1 MKITP
6 KQPKRNSLVTAIL
19 FLILGIS
26 MFFLS
31 LFLDSQ
37 IICITGLG
45 LIFWGALFLFITP
58 LRYVESNFL
67 IISTLPAYM
76 TLDRI
81 LNHLSPKNEAY
92 NIPPYPKD
100 VFLPEHL
107 SGLKEMVTFI
117 PAELTDGTVEIED
130 IARSKFMIEKP
141 SGLLVTSPGAC
152 ILDKIEQKPAADF
165 SKIPLSE
172 LNEALPNLLGE
183 LCLAKGIAV
192 TINENDIILKI
203 TGSLYKNLYSE
214 KYNLKSVYLLGCPL
228 VNAAACAIA
237 KSAGKPTMIQE
248 IKTAPNGKTTTIS
261 FKIINKSFEKRQKL
275 IEAYGKVSIRK
286 KELIEMINASMN
298 IVDLSFDILVGLQKK
313 RINWELLETYFN
325 PFGEALS
332 FRNQTM
338 PMMNLNFCNISSAIK
353 SQNAKATSKE
363 AYSILK
369 DVFGYFD
376 SLSLDDD
383 LKDGALN
390 YINTKAIILLYYVL
404 NDIILGKTVGDKEN
418 KKEKNQMES
427 ILQILADAAVFKCN
441 IESLMISVDKAIPET
456 DLESFIDYSRGIFRK
471 EFDSFFLVN

>member
-1 MKITP
+1 
-6 KQPKRNSLVTAIL
+6 
-19 FLILGIS
+19 
-26 MFFLS
+26 
-31 LFLDSQ
+31 
-37 IICITGLG
+37 
-45 LIFWGALFLFITP
+45 
-58 LRYVESNFL
+58 
-67 IISTLPAYM
+67 
-76 TLDRI
+76 
-81 LNHLSPKNEAY
+81 
-92 NIPPYPKD
+92 
-100 VFLPEHL
+100 
-107 SGLKEMVTFI
+107 
-117 PAELTDGTVEIED
+117 
-130 IARSKFMIEKP
+130 
-141 SGLLVTSPGAC
+141 
-152 ILDKIEQKPAADF
+152 
-165 SKIPLSE
+165 
-172 LNEALPNLLGE
+172 LLGE

-298 IVDLSFDILVGLQKK
+298 IVDLSFDILVGLQNK
-313 RINWELLETYFN
+313 RINWELLEAYSK
-325 PFGEALS
+325 PYGEALS

-338 PMMNLNFCNISSAIK
+338 PMMNLNFFNISSAIK

-363 AYSILK
+363 AYNILK

-383 LKDGALN
+383 LKEGALN

-418 KKEKNQMES
+418 KKETNQMES

-441 IESLMISVDKAIPET
+441 IESLMTTVDKAIPET
-456 DLESFIDYSRGIFRK
+456 DLENFIDYSRSIFKK
-471 EFDSFFLVN
+471 EFASFSLVN